1 MSTPDYWQQF
11 TKAAEQLGADP
22 AELIA
27 RLQEPGEKRASVY
40 PEVTPESA
48 YLHGFLFKCAA
59 AHVDPDTLVT
69 DPLELLKAAGFEKV
83 GQAAW
88 GTGLGGTMGA
98 AAAGIPPMNA
108 GAGQAMAN
116 TGVGK
121 AMTSSFGDMGRGVKA
136 IGSGIGNV
144 VGAAGRQVMNGG
156 WLGRQWAG
164 LKGGLKGAWQGAT
177 GGGGGGWSGGRQQA
191 MQQHRTDA
199 AANQL
204 DINAQRQRGQNQMA
218 GGARGLAQP
227 LLTAG
232 AGIAGAAKGGWQG
245 ATGGGG
251 AGFAQG
257 LTDMNASR
265 AKTQTMM
272 AGNNDPT
279 APQVANRGPGIK
291 RMSMPGGG
299 LGTAMGAPGHP
310 GGTQLA
316 GRTQALKPGESH
328 TVPQTNGPRPPGQ
341 YIGGEPVGPGG
352 PSPYQQQVTNVK
364 QQMQGTAP
372 LGPVTPTAF

>member
-22 AELIA
+22 AELIS

-59 AHVDPDTLVT
+59 AGVDPDTLVT
-69 DPLELLKAAGFEKV
+69 DPLELLKAAGFELEKR
-83 GQAAW
+83 GQATL
-88 GTGLGGTMGA
+88 GTVMPGA
-98 AAAGIPPMNA
+98 PPNQIPPMNA
-108 GAGQAMAN
+108 GAGQAMAH

-144 VGAAGRQVMNGG
+144 VGAAGRQVMNGS

-272 AGNNDPT
+272 AGGPAPT
-279 APQVANRGPGIK
+279 PPALPQPQQPGTLDY
-291 RMSMPGGG
+291 S
-299 LGTAMGAPGHP
+299 
-310 GGTQLA
+310 
-316 GRTQALKPGESH
+316 KPE
-328 TVPQTNGPRPPGQ
+328 T
-341 YIGGEPVGPGG
+341 
-352 PSPYQQQVTNVK
+352 
-364 QQMQGTAP
+364 
-372 LGPVTPTAF
+372 